1 MTYLYIMTEPWLLL
15 PVPVHNDLP
24 VCNDWAVAAVAGTCT
39 VYIMTYLYIMIE
51 PWLLLPVPARHDLPV
66 P

>member
-1 MTYLYIMTEPWLLL
+1 MTEPWLLL
-15 PVPVHNDLP
+15 MVPVRNDLP
-24 VCNDWAVAAVAGTCT
+24 VHNDWAVAAVAGTCT

-51 PWLLLPVPARHDLPV
+51 PWLLLPVPARNDLPV